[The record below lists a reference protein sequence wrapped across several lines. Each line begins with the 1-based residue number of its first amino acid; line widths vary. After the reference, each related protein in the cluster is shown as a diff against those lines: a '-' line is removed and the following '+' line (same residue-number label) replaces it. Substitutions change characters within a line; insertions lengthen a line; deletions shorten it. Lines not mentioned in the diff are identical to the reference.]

1 VGRSTLRPSG
11 LARFPYGWAEGRRDD
26 HAGDGRA
33 RLHAYDLRSNRR
45 EARRMGDE
53 PSKWWERRCE
63 CGERYLAARR
73 GQGGPFHFRVKRVT
87 PVPYGK
93 AALMG
98 HWRSGDWNPGE
109 RLELRRRDG
118 QIHLIGDAEMMSAV
132 NEASEIRGQRTLL
145 VANHPSLQPESCIWA
160 LLSNDA
166 SG

>member
-1 VGRSTLRPSG
+1 
-11 LARFPYGWAEGRRDD
+11 
-26 HAGDGRA
+26 
-33 RLHAYDLRSNRR
+33 
-45 EARRMGDE
+45 
-53 PSKWWERRCE
+53 
-63 CGERYLAARR
+63 
-73 GQGGPFHFRVKRVT
+73 
-87 PVPYGK
+87 
-93 AALMG
+93 MG